1 MAQKVLSIY
10 IGNDVIRICEVN
22 RTSSKHV
29 NLSGAFEI
37 PTPLDCVEDG
47 QITDHL
53 KIAEAMKGCLSDKR
67 FLGAHIVFTVYSK
80 KIANKEVLLPYV
92 KNAKRVDDMIKAN
105 AADYFPMNNL
115 NDYLIAVSVL
125 EIVQVEN
132 MKNYRVSAIAVPKE
146 IIESY
151 YVLAEELKMPIDNID
166 YFGNSV
172 LQLLSLQMKEGT
184 QLIIQMEIDSTV
196 VNIMSGSTLILQ
208 RSVPY
213 GKNAVISALVDIEG
227 ITEAEAKTLL
237 DSKEELDKKVTTEEY
252 HEAVRYLIGSIVR
265 IVEYYTSRQDA
276 MPLDEIKV
284 FGEGSNIA
292 GIEELLE
299 NEFNATVS
307 RFDEMM
313 GVTVKRQEPIQQ
325 EELLRYIANIGA
337 VIAPM
342 NLTIDGVTGS
352 KKISTDLQNLLYGGI
367 ILASAVSIIMVA
379 IPLIS
384 YFSLM
389 NDKKVLEAEITSIGT
404 IEETYNLYLSTKGQ
418 FEVLQSY
425 YASTENDNEMAY
437 QFLLDLE
444 EIMPA
449 SVGITSLSVDN
460 GSVSASMVATGKLAV
475 ADFITQIKSLPYIDS
490 VWVPNIS
497 ETTDIEGIST
507 DVFTLSCVF
516 VETVEEVVT
525 DETE

>member
-1 MAQKVLSIY
+1 
-10 IGNDVIRICEVN
+10 
-22 RTSSKHV
+22 
-29 NLSGAFEI
+29 
-37 PTPLDCVEDG
+37 
-47 QITDHL
+47 
-53 KIAEAMKGCLSDKR
+53 
-67 FLGAHIVFTVYSK
+67 
-80 KIANKEVLLPYV
+80 
-92 KNAKRVDDMIKAN
+92 
-105 AADYFPMNNL
+105 
-115 NDYLIAVSVL
+115 
-125 EIVQVEN
+125 
-132 MKNYRVSAIAVPKE
+132 
-146 IIESY
+146 
-151 YVLAEELKMPIDNID
+151 
-166 YFGNSV
+166 
-172 LQLLSLQMKEGT
+172 
-184 QLIIQMEIDSTV
+184 
-196 VNIMSGSTLILQ
+196 
-208 RSVPY
+208 
-213 GKNAVISALVDIEG
+213 
-227 ITEAEAKTLL
+227 
-237 DSKEELDKKVTTEEY
+237 
-252 HEAVRYLIGSIVR
+252 
-265 IVEYYTSRQDA
+265 
-276 MPLDEIKV
+276 
-284 FGEGSNIA
+284 
-292 GIEELLE
+292 
-299 NEFNATVS
+299 
-307 RFDEMM
+307 
-313 GVTVKRQEPIQQ
+313 
-325 EELLRYIANIGA
+325 
-337 VIAPM
+337 
-342 NLTIDGVTGS
+342 
-352 KKISTDLQNLLYGGI
+352 
-367 ILASAVSIIMVA
+367 MVA